1 MSKALCVARGRCRI
15 MTVASD
21 HLRVAVAVLRLR
33 IGCVLGVWGRVGAYG
48 PGCSLQLHVT
58 IMSLSYVLDERNACQ
73 HRSK

>member
-1 MSKALCVARGRCRI
+1 

-48 PGCSLQLHVT
+48 PGCSLHVA
-58 IMSLSYVLDERNACQ
+58 IMSLSYVRDKRKACQ